1 MTMTPGTPTA
11 AEPTDPELRDRY
23 RRDAEAQ
30 REHRRAAQAERAAE
44 VRPARTP
51 KGPIRIIAALVTLL
65 LVAGVGLAMIG
76 PMLKHQETRSRA
88 LPKGVNAL
96 RVSSDVG
103 RVRVRAVEPG
113 EEPRVRRTVTSGLL
127 DPDVS
132 VRTSGDGAT
141 LTSDCPDL
149 TSGVCRVDWLV
160 LVPEGTTTRIDQGV
174 GGVSVEGLA
183 GDVDIHSGVGS
194 VTVADVA
201 ADRVR
206 VDLGVG
212 DADIDVAEAPRRVRA
227 DLGVGDLTIRVPGRV
242 PYRVDAGGQNVASG
256 VEQDPQAPRRIIA
269 ATGVGGLT
277 IQPR

>member
-1 MTMTPGTPTA
+1 MTTTPGAPTS
-11 AEPTDPELRDRY
+11 AEPTDPELRERY

-30 REHRRAAQAERAAE
+30 REHRRAAEAERAAE

-51 KGPIRIIAALVTLL
+51 KGPIRTVAALLTLL
-65 LVAGVGLAMIG
+65 LVAGVGLAMLG
-76 PMLKHQETRSRA
+76 PMLKHEETSTRA
-88 LPKGVNAL
+88 LPKGVDAL

-113 EEPRVRRTVTSGLL
+113 EEPGVTRTVTSGLL

-132 VRTSGDGAT
+132 VRTSGREAT
-141 LTSDCPDL
+141 LTADCPEL

-160 LVPEGTTTRIDQGV
+160 LVPEDTATRIDQGA

-183 GDVDIHSGVGS
+183 GDVDVRSGVGS
-194 VTVADVA
+194 VNVVDAA

-212 DADIDVAEAPRRVRA
+212 DVDIDVAQPPRRVRA

-242 PYRVDAGGQNVASG
+242 PYRVDASGQDVANL
-256 VEQDPQAPRRIIA
+256 VEQDPQAPRRISA
-269 ATGVGGLT
+269 TTGVGGLT
-277 IQPR
+277 IRPR